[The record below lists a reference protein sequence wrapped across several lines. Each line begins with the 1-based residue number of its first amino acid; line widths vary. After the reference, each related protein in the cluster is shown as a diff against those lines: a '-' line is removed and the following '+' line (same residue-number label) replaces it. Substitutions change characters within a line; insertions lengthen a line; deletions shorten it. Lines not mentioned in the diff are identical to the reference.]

1 MSHKRKKASTRRR
14 LTRELLLPIP
24 ARKAQQRSIQAHM
37 ALETLRLGQG
47 NGNQAGEL
55 IRSLYMTWLIAC
67 DCGEVEPDVF
77 LVAEAGLHRC
87 IRRVPEDGSWSIDA
101 TACDA
106 LKAVLSLQDDLLA
119 TVPAHVM
126 WRAARRLDKV
136 IDSGRMPSVQAIVE
150 SGAEAGGS

>member
-1 MSHKRKKASTRRR
+1 MSHKGRKVGTKPHLR
-14 LTRELLLPIP
+14 RELLLPIP
-24 ARKAQQRSIQAHM
+24 AGKAQQRSIPAHM

-47 NGNQAGEL
+47 NGSQAGEL
-55 IRSLYMTWLIAC
+55 IRSLYMTWLFAC
-67 DCGEVEPDVF
+67 DCGDVEPDVF

-87 IRRVPEDGSWSIDA
+87 IRRVPEDGSWRIDA

-126 WRAARRLDKV
+126 RRAAQRLERV
-136 IDSGRMPSVQAIVE
+136 IDSGRMPSVQTIVE
-150 SGAEAGGS
+150 PGSEAGGS